1 MITDL
6 SPQRPC
12 TAAVTVA
19 VTVAVRALCEFTAKE
34 GDLDLRF
41 TPAPTA
47 VQGIAGHVE
56 VTSRRGPQYEREV
69 TLAGSH
75 RHLRVRG
82 RADGYDP
89 ALNRLEEIKT
99 HRGDVERIPH
109 NHRQLHWAQ
118 AKVYAWLMCQK
129 LSLPTMHV
137 ALVYFNITDQKE
149 TVFSEQHD
157 ATSLRSFF
165 ESLCERFIDWADRET
180 AHRAARD
187 SALLELEFPH
197 GEFRKG
203 QRALSEAV
211 YKANVAGRYLL
222 AQAPTGIG
230 KTMGTVFPALKAMPG
245 QRVDKLF
252 FLTAKTPG
260 RQVALSA
267 LQALNDQS
275 TALRVLE
282 LVARDKS
289 CEHPALA
296 CNGDSCPLA
305 RGFYD
310 RLPHARQAAAE
321 LGTLNKA
328 ALRSVALQHDV
339 CPYYL
344 SQEMVRWSD
353 VVVGDYNHFFDLN
366 AHLFAHTVNEG
377 WRVSLLVDEAHNL
390 VERARQMY
398 TCELSHDLLTSLR
411 GSAPASVSVA
421 LDRLRRQ
428 WEVLVID
435 QTEPYQAHD
444 KPPEKL
450 VFALQKVVADI
461 TELMAQQPTLLE
473 GELQRFYFDALVFL
487 RLTELHGPHALF
499 DVSLLDTQ
507 TQGNSDSTLCLRN
520 VVPGAHLKQRWAAA
534 HTVTLFSAT
543 LKPPQFLV
551 DMLGLPPTT
560 AWVDVPSAF
569 GANQLQ
575 VQIAQHISTRFHDRA
590 RSLGSLVEV
599 IARQFKQT
607 PGNYLA
613 FFSSFDYLQMAAEAL
628 LRRYPDIPVWQQ
640 SRRMSEADRSVFL
653 DRFTLQSQGIGFA
666 VLGGAFGE
674 GIDLPGARLIGAFI
688 ATLGLPQI
696 NPVNEAIK
704 ARMQACLSHGQD
716 QHDQDQHDEDQS
728 DHYTYLYPGLQKV
741 VQAAGRVIRTTEDRG
756 VLFLMDD
763 RFTRPEVQALLP
775 AWWAGG

>member
-1 MITDL
+1 MTPDPPPLRPDTD
-6 SPQRPC
+6 
-12 TAAVTVA
+12 TVA

-69 TLAGSH
+69 PLAGSH

-89 ALNRLEEIKT
+89 VLNRLEEIKT

-129 LSLPTMHV
+129 TGLATMQV
-137 ALVYFNITDQKE
+137 ALVYFNITSQKE
-149 TVFSEQHD
+149 TIFSEQHD
-157 ATSLRSFF
+157 AASLRLFF
-165 ESLCERFIDWADRET
+165 EALCERFLVWADLEA
-180 AHRAARD
+180 AHRTARD
-187 SALLELEFPH
+187 NALLTLDFPH

-211 YKANVAGRYLL
+211 YKANVAGRCLL

-230 KTMGTVFPALKAMPG
+230 KTMGTIYPALKAMPD

-260 RQVALSA
+260 RQVALDA
-267 LQALNDQS
+267 LQTLNDQS
-275 TALRVLE
+275 KALPVRVLE

-289 CEHPALA
+289 CEHPRLE
-296 CNGDSCPLA
+296 CHGESCPLA

-310 RLPHARQAAAE
+310 RLPQARQAAAE
-321 LGTLNKA
+321 LGFLNKTN
-328 ALRSVALQHDV
+328 LRAVALQHDI

-344 SQEMVRWSD
+344 GQEMVRWSD
-353 VVVGDYNHFFDLN
+353 VVVGDYNHFFDLS
-366 AHLFAHTVNEG
+366 AHLCTHTVNEG

-390 VERARQMY
+390 VERARLMY
-398 TCELSHDLLTSLR
+398 TCELDYGVLR
-411 GSAPASVSVA
+411 GLRSTAPASLKTA
-421 LDRLRRQ
+421 LTRLHHPWQ
-428 WEVLVID
+428 ALVQD
-435 QTEPYQAHD
+435 QTRSYEVHD
-444 KPPEKL
+444 APPEKIIH
-450 VFALQKVVADI
+450 ALQKVVADI
-461 TELMAQQPTLLE
+461 TELLAQQPTLVA

-487 RLTELHGPHALF
+487 RLAELHGTHALF
-499 DVSLLDTQ
+499 DVSLPENQIPGLT
-507 TQGNSDSTLCLRN
+507 DSTLCIRN

-543 LKPPQFLV
+543 LKPQQYLV
-551 DMLGLPPTT
+551 DMLGLPPAT
-560 AWVDVPSAF
+560 AWVDVPTAF
-569 GANQLQ
+569 GAHQLQ
-575 VQIAQHISTRFHDRA
+575 VQITRHISTRFRDRA
-590 RSLGSLVEV
+590 HSLSNLVDV
-599 IARQFKQT
+599 IAGQFNT
-607 PGNYLA
+607 APGNYLA
-613 FFSSFDYLQMAAEAL
+613 FFSSFDYLQMAGDEL
-628 LRRYPDIPVWQQ
+628 TLRHPDIPVWQQ
-640 SRRMSEADRSVFL
+640 SRRMSEADRSAFL
-653 DRFTLQSQGIGFA
+653 ERFTLHSQGIGFA

-704 ARMQACLSHGQD
+704 ARVQTCLG
-716 QHDQDQHDEDQS
+716 HDATQS
-728 DHYTYLYPGLQKV
+728 DAYTYLYPGLQKV
-741 VQAAGRVIRTTEDRG
+741 VQAAGRVIRTTEDLG
-756 VLFLMDD
+756 VLILMDD
-763 RFTRPEVQALLP
+763 RFNRPQVQALLP
-775 AWWAGG
+775 AWWASGKSEPRQ

>member
-1 MITDL
+1 VITDPSTV
-6 SPQRPC
+6 SPN
-12 TAAVTVA
+12 TLA
-19 VTVAVRALCEFTAKE
+19 VTVAVRALCEFTAKV

-82 RADGYDP
+82 RADGYYP

-99 HRGDVERIPH
+99 HRCDIERMPH

-129 LSLPTMHV
+129 LGLEDMQV
-137 ALVYFNITDQKE
+137 ALVYFNITEQKE
-149 TVFSEQHD
+149 TVFTEQHD
-157 ATSLRSFF
+157 TASLRLFF
-165 ESLCERFIDWADRET
+165 EGVCERFIDWADRET
-180 AHRAARD
+180 AHRTARD
-187 SALLELEFPH
+187 SALLTLDFPH
-197 GEFRKG
+197 GDFRKG

-211 YKANVAGRYLL
+211 YKASVAGRCLM

-252 FLTAKTPG
+252 FLAAKTPG

-267 LQALNDQS
+267 LQALTDKS
-275 TALRVLE
+275 TSLRVLE

-289 CEHPALA
+289 CEHPDLA
-296 CNGDSCPLA
+296 CHGDSCPLA

-310 RLPHARQAAAE
+310 RLPQARQAAVE

-328 ALRSVALQHDV
+328 ALRSVALLHDV

-366 AHLFAHTVNEG
+366 AHLFSHTVNEG
-377 WRVSLLVDEAHNL
+377 WRVSLLVDEARNL

-398 TCELSHDLLTSLR
+398 TCELNHGTLRELLR
-411 GSAPASVSVA
+411 SAPASLRVA
-421 LDRLRRQ
+421 LARLHRQ
-428 WEVLVID
+428 WEALVID
-435 QTEPYQAHD
+435 PTEPYQVVD
-444 KPPEKL
+444 EPPEKL
-450 VFALQKVVADI
+450 IFALQKVVADI
-461 TELMAQQPTLLE
+461 TELVAQQPTLVE

-487 RLTELHGPHALF
+487 RLAELHGPHALF

-507 TQGNSDSTLCLRN
+507 TQGDASSTLCVRN

-543 LKPPQFLV
+543 LTPPQYLV

-569 GANQLQ
+569 EAHQLQ
-575 VQIAQHISTRFHDRA
+575 VQVAQHISTRFHDRT
-590 RSLGSLVEV
+590 RSLGSLVDV

-613 FFSSFDYLQMAAEAL
+613 FFSSFDYLQMAAEELAQ
-628 LRRYPDIPVWQQ
+628 RHPNIPLWQQ
-640 SRRMSEADRSVFL
+640 SRRMSEAERGAFL
-653 DRFTLQSQGIGFA
+653 DRFTLHSQGIGFA

-696 NPVNEAIK
+696 NPVNEAIR
-704 ARMQACLSHGQD
+704 ARMQTFLGHEEG
-716 QHDQDQHDEDQS
+716 QS
-728 DHYTYLYPGLQKV
+728 DDYTYLYPGLQKV
-741 VQAAGRVIRTTEDRG
+741 VQAAGRVIRTNEDQG

-763 RFTRPEVQALLP
+763 RFTRPGVQALLP
-775 AWWAGG
+775 AWWASR